1 MNQALPIGT
10 VLRGKAYTYTIE
22 KVLGQGSFGITYLAS
37 FAVPGPL
44 GEITAV
50 AAVKEFFAKDLDFRL
65 PDGSVSART
74 EAGVAYRY
82 ARAFRRESE
91 NLSKMKHPGIVHVLE
106 AFEANGTFYYAME
119 YLSGG
124 SLDNKVKGVGMPEAE
139 ALPMI
144 ARIGEA
150 LSYMHSCKMIHL
162 DLKPKNIM
170 LKRDGSPVI
179 IDFGLS
185 KQFNDIGEPES
196 SSTIGLGTPGY
207 APIEQAFQSS
217 GNAFQPTLDI
227 YALGATLYKM
237 LTGATPPVSSSILED
252 GFPESELEAKQVS
265 GQTIEAIREAM
276 LPSRKDR
283 PQSVSEFLDLLS
295 SEMEEEPEGTEVI
308 PFVKTEPESLP
319 EPEPDPGPEP
329 DPEPEPEPEPEPV
342 LVPEPEPAPE
352 EVVGPVFI
360 NGIRVEEEPELIPE
374 SKPKSKPDRKSGKG
388 DDGPWRP
395 KAWPLWLIA
404 GIVALAMSVL
414 IISESLSDGR
424 HDGNTEVLSYVN
436 LGLPSGTLWKDCNEP
451 GLFSFDEAVS
461 KFGNKGL
468 PGQEEWEELY
478 RSCRWTWT
486 GRGYRAT
493 GPNGKSIELP
503 ADGYRDADGNVT
515 QVGFSG
521 FFWSSDVFEL
531 DTLFAY
537 GLNFVPD
544 GDGYVPAELCTNAYD
559 RRIGHSV
566 RLVLKH

>member
-1 MNQALPIGT
+1 MNQTLPIGT
-10 VLRGKAYTYTIE
+10 VLRGKAYSYTIE

-185 KQFNDIGEPES
+185 KQFDDSGEPES

-265 GQTIEAIREAM
+265 GQTMEAIREAM

-319 EPEPDPGPEP
+319 EPEP
-329 DPEPEPEPEPEPV
+329 EPV
-342 LVPEPEPAPE
+342 LEPEPAPE

-360 NGIRVEEEPELIPE
+360 NGIRVEEEPESIPE

-404 GIVALAMSVL
+404 GIVALAMSVW

-436 LGLPSGTLWKDCNEP
+436 LGLPSGTLWKVDNEDGYYTYESAMFNFGDRLP
-451 GLFSFDEAVS
+451 S
-461 KFGNKGL
+461 KAD
-468 PGQEEWEELY
+468 WEELKS
-478 RSCRWTWT
+478 SCKWEWTV
-486 GRGYRAT
+486 GGYRVV
-493 GPNGKSIELP
+493 GPNGKSITLP
-503 ADGYRDADGNVT
+503 AQGWSEGGNVKDT
-515 QVGFSG
+515 GTYG
-521 FFWSSDVFEL
+521 HYWSSTPYDFENAWSL
-531 DTLFAY
+531 YFGSRIVNVKAGEHDY
-537 GLNFVPD
+537 GF
-544 GDGYVPAELCTNAYD
+544 
-559 RRIGHSV
+559 SV

>member
-1 MNQALPIGT
+1 MNQTLPIGT
-10 VLRGKAYTYTIE
+10 VLQGKAYSYTIE

-185 KQFNDIGEPES
+185 KQFDDSGEPES

-265 GQTIEAIREAM
+265 GQTMEAIREAM

-319 EPEPDPGPEP
+319 EPEP
-329 DPEPEPEPEPEPV
+329 EPV
-342 LVPEPEPAPE
+342 LEPEPAPE

-360 NGIRVEEEPELIPE
+360 NGIRVEEEPESIPE

-404 GIVALAMSVL
+404 GIVALAMSVW
-414 IISESLSDGR
+414 IISESLTSSEGD
-424 HDGNTEVLSYVN
+424 VLDIVSWEDVSVDVSVD
-436 LGLPSGTLWKDCNEP
+436 LGLPSGMKWKVNNEN
-451 GLFSFDEAVS
+451 GYYTYEGAMLN
-461 KFGNKGL
+461 FGDSL
-468 PGQEEWEELY
+468 PSNADWEEL
-478 RSCRWTWT
+478 RSFCEWEWTD
-486 GRGYRAT
+486 GGYQVT
-493 GPNGKSIELP
+493 GPNGKSITLP
-503 ADGYRDADGNVT
+503 ARGWNMDGHVKDTGTYGNYWSSTPYDSESAWRLHFGSGSVNVT
-515 QVGFSG
+515 TGEHGCGF
-521 FFWSSDVFEL
+521 
-531 DTLFAY
+531 
-537 GLNFVPD
+537 
-544 GDGYVPAELCTNAYD
+544 
-559 RRIGHSV
+559 SV